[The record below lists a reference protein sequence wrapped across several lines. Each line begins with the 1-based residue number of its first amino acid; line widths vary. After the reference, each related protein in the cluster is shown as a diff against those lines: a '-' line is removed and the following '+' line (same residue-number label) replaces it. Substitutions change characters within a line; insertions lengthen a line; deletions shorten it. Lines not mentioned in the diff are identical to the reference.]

1 MHPYVSPQFADLDEK
16 ARELAPKYRTAEP
29 FPHVVIDGFFE
40 DAGLD
45 AALAEFP
52 DLSARE
58 SIRFES
64 PKEIKLASSGDA
76 QLTPNVRG
84 LLRALNA
91 EPFLKF
97 LQQLTGIEETLLP
110 DPYFYGGG
118 MHQIKRGGLL
128 KVHADFAKH
137 EVTGLDRRV
146 NVLIYLNK
154 EWDEAFGGCLELWDR
169 KMQSSEQRIHP
180 LFNRMVVFST
190 TPTAFHGHPDALACP
205 PERSRKSLALYYYTN
220 GRPAAEVV
228 SDKPHSTRFQVR
240 KGDAEDLRAVYG
252 NRGWLSRTAHRWLP
266 PAALSA
272 LRKLVSRGR

>member
-84 LLRALNA
+84 LLLSLIHIS
-91 EPFLKF
+91 EP
-97 LQQLTGIEETLLP
+97 TR
-110 DPYFYGGG
+110 PY
-118 MHQIKRGGLL
+118 
-128 KVHADFAKH
+128 
-137 EVTGLDRRV
+137 
-146 NVLIYLNK
+146 
-154 EWDEAFGGCLELWDR
+154 
-169 KMQSSEQRIHP
+169 
-180 LFNRMVVFST
+180 
-190 TPTAFHGHPDALACP
+190 
-205 PERSRKSLALYYYTN
+205 
-220 GRPAAEVV
+220 
-228 SDKPHSTRFQVR
+228 
-240 KGDAEDLRAVYG
+240 
-252 NRGWLSRTAHRWLP
+252 
-266 PAALSA
+266 
-272 LRKLVSRGR
+272 